1 MAVTLTP
8 QELAVRCGISSEV
21 VKDDSSQYITTYVRA
36 TQLLSV
42 ATPMV
47 ERYAAD
53 APEDLQNEAVCR
65 IVGYL
70 FEAGS
75 GASSEKSIDSMSVK
89 QVVNHSTM
97 FRNSGAAALLTRYK
111 VRRAGAV

>member
-8 QELAVRCGISSEV
+8 QELAVRCGILPEV
-21 VKDDSSQYITTYVRA
+21 VEDDSGGQIVTYVRA

-42 ATPMV
+42 ATPLV
-47 ERYAAD
+47 EAYAVD
-53 APEDLQNEAVCR
+53 APEALQNEAVCR

-70 FEAGS
+70 LDAGS

-89 QVVNHSTM
+89 QIVNHSTM